1 MDYDCKFDATTK
13 LIPDDSNTFPK
24 LLLKQAKLN
33 PNRRFLG
40 TRQFLTSGKR
50 GPFEWYSYRDVYHMT
65 ALLQR
70 KLQSIGLEKG
80 SRAGIIS
87 PNRTEWSVIDF
98 ACSASGIILVPLYDT
113 QSQAEIKF
121 VCEDSGIHT
130 VFASVDRIN
139 ALAQVAPLFT
149 NVILMDDRLDE
160 RAAILKYRAELKFDL
175 PGAVPIQPRGQD
187 VFDEFDKAEGCF
199 DPAPEFATDAT
210 AICSSFSGKN
220 FSYLLAEAEIQIL
233 TKNIKI
239 APQVQ
244 LATHTF
250 WSLIGDVGEEL
261 FEAEDLVI
269 RYDETATKEDDL
281 MTLVYTSG
289 TTGKPKG
296 VMLTQKNVIHT
307 SFHMVMNR
315 VIPEKE
321 SYNRLGQKMAHRQE
335 YGISY
340 LPLAHIYMRVLQ
352 GVEMYIGA
360 ANGYW
365 QGATTGLLD
374 DVKELRITMFFLVPR
389 ICQKIV
395 EGIMSK
401 IEASSIIVRT
411 LFSKAFASRKYWY
424 ESFRKEYN
432 DTLLDIYNGKKTIQE
447 LKHEINHQT
456 TDQRRLD
463 FPRWTSIVFRK
474 FPPML
479 GNRCRLFVTGSAPLS
494 QVHGEFIAIC
504 FNVHLFEGF
513 GMSETSAHGAV
524 QSIHT
529 MNYGFIGEAL
539 EAETQMR
546 IRSVPE
552 MGYTIEDKKIVT
564 FAGKQLEVTNPRG
577 ELLIRGP
584 SVFQGYWNDEAKTK
598 ESFDG
603 DWFIT
608 GDIAE
613 FDSVT
618 KQVQLIDRKRGIFK
632 LSQGEFI
639 SVNQIEDALSK
650 SRFVEQ
656 LYVYASRYEPYPIA
670 VVVPNMNYLGT
681 KVKTTDQVTTSID
694 AIVAIMNDFRALG
707 KASSMKGYEI
717 PKAIVLESEQWTPE
731 NGLLT
736 PGMKVKRPSCRDKY
750 ASVCNDIYNRLSKAE
765 GPTVEQVAAIVVKS
779 VSEGPLEDTKSHS
792 SGGSNF
798 TGMR

>member
-1 MDYDCKFDATTK
+1 
-13 LIPDDSNTFPK
+13 
-24 LLLKQAKLN
+24 
-33 PNRRFLG
+33 
-40 TRQFLTSGKR
+40 
-50 GPFEWYSYRDVYHMT
+50 
-65 ALLQR
+65 
-70 KLQSIGLEKG
+70 
-80 SRAGIIS
+80 
-87 PNRTEWSVIDF
+87 
-98 ACSASGIILVPLYDT
+98 
-113 QSQAEIKF
+113 
-121 VCEDSGIHT
+121 
-130 VFASVDRIN
+130 
-139 ALAQVAPLFT
+139 
-149 NVILMDDRLDE
+149 
-160 RAAILKYRAELKFDL
+160 
-175 PGAVPIQPRGQD
+175 
-187 VFDEFDKAEGCF
+187 
-199 DPAPEFATDAT
+199 
-210 AICSSFSGKN
+210 
-220 FSYLLAEAEIQIL
+220 
-233 TKNIKI
+233 
-239 APQVQ
+239 
-244 LATHTF
+244 
-250 WSLIGDVGEEL
+250 
-261 FEAEDLVI
+261 
-269 RYDETATKEDDL
+269 
-281 MTLVYTSG
+281 
-289 TTGKPKG
+289 
-296 VMLTQKNVIHT
+296 
-307 SFHMVMNR
+307 
-315 VIPEKE
+315 
-321 SYNRLGQKMAHRQE
+321 
-335 YGISY
+335 
-340 LPLAHIYMRVLQ
+340 
-352 GVEMYIGA
+352 
-360 ANGYW
+360 
-365 QGATTGLLD
+365 
-374 DVKELRITMFFLVPR
+374 
-389 ICQKIV
+389 
-395 EGIMSK
+395 
-401 IEASSIIVRT
+401 
-411 LFSKAFASRKYWY
+411 
-424 ESFRKEYN
+424 
-432 DTLLDIYNGKKTIQE
+432 
-447 LKHEINHQT
+447 
-456 TDQRRLD
+456 
-463 FPRWTSIVFRK
+463 
-474 FPPML
+474 
-479 GNRCRLFVTGSAPLS
+479 
-494 QVHGEFIAIC
+494 
-504 FNVHLFEGF
+504 
-513 GMSETSAHGAV
+513 MSETSAHGAV